1 MLDEIKVQFHFW
13 PWSVGIREETKDLL
27 LSKSV
32 SFPFYGS
39 PVLSISSGVA
49 VYLPHRNE
57 KFSQFGPPFQSPIG
71 EYQLYEAPHG
81 ILASREKSL
90 EFTNNFISIR
100 VLDRRIS
107 IRISSKGACLRYCA
121 TPDGE
126 LNESGL
132 ARTVLAWSQFFDD
145 LIEEAQ
151 KKWKRRGRFPWTAI
165 LDFLANLDSDVMNEP
180 RMALIVHIAEA
191 MHRQLP
197 VTVNAARKVLV
208 RERLMMP
215 AGRVTETDAVCL
227 QWYVRQPGRTMA
239 EKAATNRQALL
250 GVSRRETYN
259 TLENRVVKDFLLRC
273 IREAK
278 RYLNTEVGNDQ
289 ALINSRRATRVRSFK
304 HLCSNLRR
312 IAFMEEID
320 KPPSPVR
327 PNYALQNDFRYRQVW
342 QMYKRLLK
350 QEDEEDQIWDWQS
363 RTWADIV
370 RLLVSATLVGLARSP
385 QEGRPGKMIVE
396 EPLRS
401 DMQLLQEQ
409 HLGCR
414 MQPGSEPGPFLIRH
428 RSGNSMIAAVLEIVH
443 ADLAYEHIATQHL
456 GRMGGH
462 LYLVMTPL
470 NGDRKKVIVV
480 WAIHT
485 AASEIHPSWQEIASS
500 AERALKQHAL
510 RLRERITD
518 FPELHGF
525 VVASDLEEKE
535 VNLYDGPY
543 GLLWLVQVPA
553 DQRYWKEA
561 VEGLALVIDDILEHT
576 LTL

>member
-1 MLDEIKVQFHFW
+1 MLREIEAQFHFW

-27 LSKSV
+27 SSSV

-39 PVLSISSGVA
+39 PVLSISTGAV
-49 VYLPHRNE
+49 VYLPQRNE
-57 KFSQFGPPFQSPIG
+57 RFSRFGPPFRTPGG
-71 EYQLYEAPHG
+71 EYQLHETPHG
-81 ILASREKSL
+81 ILASREKGP
-90 EFTNNFISIR
+90 EFTSDVIGIR
-100 VLDRRIS
+100 VPDRRIS
-107 IRISSKGACLRYCA
+107 VRILAKGARSRYLS

-126 LNESGL
+126 VNESEL

-145 LIEEAQ
+145 LIDVSQ
-151 KKWKRRGRFPWTAI
+151 KKWKRESRFPWVAI
-165 LDFLANLDSDVMNEP
+165 LDFIADLKLEMSEP

-208 RERLMMP
+208 RERLMLP
-215 AGRVTETDAVCL
+215 AGRVTETDTACL
-227 QWYVRQPGRTMA
+227 HWYVRQPGRTMA

-259 TLENRVVKDFLLRC
+259 TLENRVLKDFLLRC
-273 IREAK
+273 TQESK
-278 RYLNTEVGNDQ
+278 RYLNTEVGDDQ

-312 IAFMEEID
+312 VAFMEEID

-342 QMYKRLLK
+342 QMYKRLLRR
-350 QEDEEDQIWDWQS
+350 EDEEDRMWDWQS
-363 RTWADIV
+363 RTWADV
-370 RLLVSATLVGLARSP
+370 ARLLVSAALFDLARSS
-385 QEGRPGKMIVE
+385 QEGRLGKMLVE
-396 EPLRS
+396 ELLRS
-401 DMQLLQEQ
+401 DMQLLREQ

-414 MQPGSEPGPFLIRH
+414 VRAGSEPGPFLTRH
-428 RSGNSMIAAVLEIVH
+428 RSGNSTIAAVLEIVH
-443 ADLAYEHIATQHL
+443 TDLAHEHIATQNL
-456 GRMGGH
+456 GRTGGH

-470 NGDRKKVIVV
+470 NGDRRKVMVV

-485 AASEIHPSWQEIASS
+485 AASEIHPPWEEIASS

-510 RLRERITD
+510 RLGERITD

-525 VVASDLEEKE
+525 VVASDLEEKGE
-535 VNLYDGPY
+535 PFYSGPH
-543 GLLWLVQVPA
+543 GQLWLVRVPA
-553 DQRYWKEA
+553 DQRHWKDA
-561 VEGLALVIDDILEHT
+561 VEGLALVIDDILEQT
-576 LTL
+576 L